1 MLCLGKA
8 CEPPDEESRDA
19 RDIYR
24 TTLQWEE
31 DNVLMQNSIPRHSN
45 SQENRAGVGIQSTLS
60 ISLLGLSQHVLP
72 PGNIIPTPQT
82 EPSPRTQVT
91 WQRYQ
96 TFDEVDLTK
105 LDSR

>member
-1 MLCLGKA
+1 MLCLGEA
-8 CEPPDEESRDA
+8 CELPDEESRDA
-19 RDIYR
+19 KAIHR
-24 TTLQWEE
+24 TLQWEE
-31 DNVLMQNSIPRHSN
+31 DNVLMQNSIPSHSN

-72 PGNIIPTPQT
+72 PGSIIPTPQT
-82 EPSPRTQVT
+82 EPSHRTQVT

-96 TFDEVDLTK
+96 TFDKADLTK